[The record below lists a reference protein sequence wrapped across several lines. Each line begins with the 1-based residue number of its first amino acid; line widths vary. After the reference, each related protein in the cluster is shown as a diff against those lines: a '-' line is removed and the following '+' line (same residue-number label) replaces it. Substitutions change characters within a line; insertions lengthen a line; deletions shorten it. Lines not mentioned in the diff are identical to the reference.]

1 MDAPAAISLA
11 QEWLYNRRSELAG
24 AQVGT
29 NRYGYAYDTIGN
41 RTWAAANAVTNNYAV
56 NALNQYVSVLHA
68 SPLLGHRFATRLR
81 LGGYEPPCEIL
92 PLYDA
97 DGNMTSDSV
106 FSYAYDAENRLVS
119 ATPLAPVD
127 GSLSVVNGYDHKH
140 RRVLRTVKR
149 VNGETWIV
157 PKTHT
162 FVWDGD
168 NIVLESI
175 TETDGTRR
183 TIEYFW
189 GSDLSGMEQGAGGVG
204 GLLAVSLD
212 GVFHLPCYDHNGNI
226 VCYVSETGVT
236 VAQYVYDPYGNLV
249 ESDGTLADRFSF
261 GFSTKYRDRETG
273 LVAYQRRFYSPGL
286 GRWINRDP
294 IEEEGGENLY
304 GFCGNSPC
312 WRLDPF
318 GLRLLILKHWKGINP
333 PGGWGDHGRNRGQ
346 THYKEPSISYKPI
359 NKGQGKI
366 GFEVTITPPV
376 SRVDVYFHEKSDL
389 QVSTYDENEHIQWI
403 VKYDEAIETFKREA
417 ELIEACP
424 QRAYQELSAA
434 IDRLNR
440 KKKWIV
446 AENNKLDAPGGPHGH

>member
-1 MDAPAAISLA
+1 M
-11 QEWLYNRRSELAG
+11 
-24 AQVGT
+24 
-29 NRYGYAYDTIGN
+29 
-41 RTWAAANAVTNNYAV
+41 
-56 NALNQYVSVLHA
+56 
-68 SPLLGHRFATRLR
+68 
-81 LGGYEPPCEIL
+81 
-92 PLYDA
+92 
-97 DGNMTSDSV
+97 
-106 FSYAYDAENRLVS
+106 
-119 ATPLAPVD
+119 
-127 GSLSVVNGYDHKH
+127 
-140 RRVLRTVKR
+140 
-149 VNGETWIV
+149 
-157 PKTHT
+157 
-162 FVWDGD
+162 
-168 NIVLESI
+168 
-175 TETDGTRR
+175 
-183 TIEYFW
+183 
-189 GSDLSGMEQGAGGVG
+189 
-204 GLLAVSLD
+204 
-212 GVFHLPCYDHNGNI
+212 
-226 VCYVSETGVT
+226 
-236 VAQYVYDPYGNLV
+236 YDPYGNLV